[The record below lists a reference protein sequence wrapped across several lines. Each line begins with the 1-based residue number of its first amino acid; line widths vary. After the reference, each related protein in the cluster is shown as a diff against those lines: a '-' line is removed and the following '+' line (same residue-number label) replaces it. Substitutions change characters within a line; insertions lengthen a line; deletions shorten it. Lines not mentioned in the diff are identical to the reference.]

1 MKKIVNI
8 LLGCMITSIGVIILQ
23 HSNIVTGGTAG
34 LSLSISYL
42 ITLPFALI
50 FFLVNIPFYIFSVM
64 RMGWKFTL
72 NTIFSVSVLTL
83 MTSVDHFLPAFTIPI
98 LVGSILGGVLIGIGL
113 SIVFMNGS
121 SLGGANILALFLQ
134 KRFGTNP
141 GTINFLFDFIVVMSC
156 FLTIGW
162 LKGLCSIL
170 SIAITS
176 RIIGY
181 FKNEIANRNAVT
193 SKKEVSSY
201 KSLKSEVS
209 VS

>member
-1 MKKIVNI
+1 
-8 LLGCMITSIGVIILQ
+8 MITSIGVIILQ

-34 LSLSISYL
+34 LSLSIYYL

-50 FFLVNIPFYIFSVM
+50 FFLVNIPFYIFSVL

-83 MTSVDHFLPAFTIPI
+83 MTGVDQFLPAFTIPI

-113 SIVFMNGS
+113 SVVFMNGS

-141 GTINFLFDFIVVMSC
+141 GKINFLFDFIVVMSC